1 MLTTGFI
8 MSLYQHINTLWDY
21 MRLDHQPIKSDC
33 IFCMCSNDI
42 RVAEYAA
49 KLYLEDYASKLVFSG
64 GVGRFTQGIFDAS
77 EAEAFAQVAIDMGVP
92 EQDIILETQSTNSGE
107 NVQFTAVLFEQLDY
121 KPERFILVQKPFM
134 ARRALATFAKQ
145 WPNSFQ
151 GLVSCSPN
159 LSFSN
164 YFNDTLPSNLVI
176 SALLQ
181 DFERIRDYP
190 EKGFQIAQ
198 EIPAE
203 ATESHATIKN
213 KLGALI

>member
-1 MLTTGFI
+1 
-8 MSLYQHINTLWDY
+8 

-49 KLYLEDYASKLVFSG
+49 KLYLNGYAPKLVFSG

-92 EQDIILETQSTNSGE
+92 EQNIILETQSTNSGE
-107 NVQFTAVLFEQLDY
+107 NVQFTARLFEQLDY

-145 WPNSFQ
+145 WPHPYQS
-151 GLVSCSPN
+151 LVSCSSG

-164 YFNDTLPSNLVI
+164 YFNDTLPSDLVL

-181 DFERIRDYP
+181 DFERVRDYP
-190 EKGFQIAQ
+190 KKGFQIVQ
-198 EIPAE
+198 EIPFNV
-203 ATESHATIKN
+203 TKSHATISE
-213 KLGALI
+213 KLGPFL